1 MKFNNNFSLI
11 FIIINFFSLINCD
24 ESFSNRLDLI
34 LNSYHNNVLKNYE
47 ESLEFKTN
55 GTVSRFN
62 ILFNLK
68 RYMMTLDKR
77 SIERNIEKLKL
88 AKEKPSYKIDESKV
102 AEEIMKKEKIFLN
115 EYKQLLN
122 IIKDTNNLYF
132 KFMRTLKKIFI
143 VIASV
148 VIFLTLLAIG
158 IMIYITSP
166 SCRKY
171 NVLID
176 EKDEKNKDDKN
187 VKNESNVYKVV
198 KIINNFMKSDKKI
211 E

>member
-1 MKFNNNFSLI
+1 MKFNNNFAIIL
-11 FIIINFFSLINCD
+11 IIITFISLINCD
-24 ESFSNRLDLI
+24 EVLSNRLDLI
-34 LNSYHNNVLKNYE
+34 LNSYQNNVLKNYE

-77 SIERNIEKLKL
+77 NIERNIEKLKL

-102 AEEIMKKEKIFLN
+102 SEEIMRKERIFLN
-115 EYKQLLN
+115 EYKQLLQ
-122 IIKDTNNLYF
+122 IIKDTNRLYN
-132 KFMRTLKKIFI
+132 KCMRTLKRIFI

-148 VIFLTLLAIG
+148 LIFLTILAIG

-171 NVLID
+171 NALID
-176 EKDEKNKDDKN
+176 EKDEKSKDN
-187 VKNESNVYKVV
+187 KNESSVYKVV
-198 KIINNFMKSDKKI
+198 TIINNFMKSDKKI